1 MLGSNYLLTKILT
14 VPAILIAFVAQGYA
28 KAKVAD
34 KLGDKTPRFQGRLT
48 LNPTAHIDI
57 IGFIM
62 ILLVGFG
69 WTKPVDTNPSAY
81 KRGQKDA
88 IKVTMAAPL
97 ANLLVGFV
105 GMFIYALWS
114 YIAYSILPSS
124 TYSIVGI
131 ALYLISA
138 ININLFVFNLIP
150 LPGLAGFELF
160 RELNPRSFYKVAD
173 KLYQYQMVILLAIVV
188 VGQFILTIPSN
199 LIINL
204 FSKIAFGVLGIIF

>member
-1 MLGSNYLLTKILT
+1 MGVDYLLNKILA

-48 LNPTAHIDI
+48 LNPAAHIDLM
-57 IGFIM
+57 GFIM

-69 WTKPVDTNPSAY
+69 WTKPLDTNPRAY

-88 IKVTMAAPL
+88 IKVTIAAPL
-97 ANLLVGFV
+97 ANLLVGFIA
-105 GMFIYALWS
+105 MFIYGLWAVT
-114 YIAYSILPSS
+114 AYKIVPSS
-124 TYSIVGI
+124 SYNIVGM
-131 ALYLISA
+131 ALQYISI

-160 RELNPRSFYKVAD
+160 KELSPKNFYKVAD
-173 KLYQYQMVILLAIVV
+173 ILYQYQMIILMGVVLLGRYILAI
-188 VGQFILTIPSN
+188 PSG
-199 LIINL
+199 LIVEL
-204 FSKIAFGVLGIIF
+204 FSKIAFGILGLIF